1 MKPDSKTEPD
11 EDFWDLGDDD
21 LDLNTPGHE
30 ASVELDHEPTAEA
43 SEADEPI
50 ANKEEDSLELKD
62 SLALRKEEIGEDIDL
77 LLDDEKLSSA
87 ELSANESKTN
97 TDEQE
102 GRNKV
107 SDKASLS
114 GGKTPI
120 TKLEKGTLVALILL
134 LIGATALGLSTFY
147 DHAPEGT
154 LMVFDQDFPIEGKIV
169 SVAEIE
175 TYWRKPVRKGVNADR
190 VKLNARLIPCAR
202 VRLTGGGD
210 AALIFSFRDSEKKL
224 IGDSISLAVVN
235 GKFTRSGTEEI
246 FINSTAGFTDFADI
260 NSLINGDVPPWS
272 LLLTE
277 GEPGQ
282 TPSFKDKDKQLA
294 VVRLE
299 TQVRQSK
306 ED

>member
-120 TKLEKGTLVALILL
+120 TKLEKGSLVALILL

-246 FINSTAGFTDFADI
+246 VINSTAGFTDFADI

-272 LLLTE
+272 LLLSE